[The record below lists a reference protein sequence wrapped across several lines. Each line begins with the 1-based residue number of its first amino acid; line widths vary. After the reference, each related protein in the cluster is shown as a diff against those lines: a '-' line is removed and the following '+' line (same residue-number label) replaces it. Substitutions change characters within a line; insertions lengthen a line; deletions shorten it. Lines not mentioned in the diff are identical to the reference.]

1 MAYRPTAVYLCLM
14 AREPDDKTR
23 DNNVARKSP
32 DMERAL
38 RHQGM
43 TEDEID
49 LALRKK
55 ERSRRV
61 KSSLLKSRPVAD
73 AQQSRTTQYRTGAP
87 QIGEALCTV
96 DYAAEQLKVHP
107 KTVLRFIHEG
117 RLPATRLGKSFRIHR
132 RDLEIFA
139 GFPARDIAPVEPT
152 VVTCIVDISGIT
164 VADARRW
171 ARDLPTA
178 LNATPADGPP
188 IRPEIVHDEDRSR
201 LKVVLVGFPDA
212 VVRLMKLVQLW
223 AKDIS

>member
-14 AREPDDKTR
+14 ARAPDDKTR
-23 DNNVARKSP
+23 DSNAARKSP
-32 DMERAL
+32 DMETAL
-38 RHQGM
+38 RRQGM

-55 ERSRRV
+55 KRSRRV

-73 AQQSRTTQYRTGAP
+73 TQHSRTTQYRTGAA

-178 LNATPADGPP
+178 LNARPVDGPP
-188 IRPEIVHDEDRSR
+188 IRPEIVHDEERSR
-201 LKVVLVGFPDA
+201 LKVVLVGFPAA
-212 VVRLMKLVQLW
+212 VAHLMKLIQLW
-223 AKDIS
+223 ADDIS